1 MSIEPTGYW
10 TFFCNPAIWDVQR
23 FLSSNLTPQRVQQS
37 LPLIFA
43 QFGSPA
49 RTPKMRG
56 KSPGWPKG
64 RRRTPKQ
71 RFKVVKKQP
80 ASA

>member
-1 MSIEPTGYW
+1 VEDHPLPWQKPQSK
-10 TFFCNPAIWDVQR
+10 
-23 FLSSNLTPQRVQQS
+23 LTPQRVQQA
-37 LPLIFA
+37 LPLIFV

-49 RTPKMRG
+49 RKPKTRG

-64 RRRTPKQ
+64 KRRTPKQ